1 MEAKFCPQCGTP
13 RLGNFC
19 GKCGFNFKAHGS
31 TSVSSGADVQETITE
46 DLKKR
51 TIPKGLVMGDN
62 FEPKSH
68 CDNCG
73 LKLDKNS
80 KCKECGE

>member
-19 GKCGFNFKAHGS
+19 GKCGFNFKAHES
-31 TSVSSGADVQETITE
+31 INVQSADRENSLDATDSSQRI
-46 DLKKR
+46 L
-51 TIPKGLVMGDN
+51 PKGLIMGEKFN
-62 FEPKSH
+62 PKSQ

-73 LKLDKNS
+73 LKFDKNS

>member
-19 GKCGFNFKAHGS
+19 GKCGFNFKAHESNNALSGVGENSLAS
-31 TSVSSGADVQETITE
+31 TDSSHRLLPQ
-46 DLKKR
+46 
-51 TIPKGLVMGDN
+51 GLIMGEKFN
-62 FEPKSH
+62 PKSH

>member
-19 GKCGFNFKAHGS
+19 GKCGFNFQAHQTGTAVQGS
-31 TSVSSGADVQETITE
+31 EISETNT
-46 DLKKR
+46 DTLSHR
-51 TIPKGLVMGDN
+51 ALPKGLIRGEKFN
-62 FEPKSH
+62 ANSH

-80 KCKECGE
+80 NCKECGE

>member
-13 RLGNFC
+13 RQGNFC
-19 GKCGFNFKAHGS
+19 GKCGFNFKAHESTPSTPVSGGS
-31 TSVSSGADVQETITE
+31 EVDATE
-46 DLKKR
+46 LSHR
-51 TIPKGLVMGDN
+51 ALPKGLIMGDKFN
-62 FEPKSH
+62 PKSH

-73 LKLDKNS
+73 LKLDKDS